1 MGIKAGV
8 KFIVDMIKNGHLEK
22 KADNNVMDA
31 NFVAGK
37 LGCILEGSW
46 AWSGFEKAG
55 IDFTVNRLPKL
66 NGKWSRPFV
75 GVQGFVINSASPN
88 RELAK
93 DFLENYLLTDEG
105 LKEVND
111 DRALGA
117 SALKSFQEQISKNPR
132 VAATMAN
139 AEVGDLMP
147 SVPEM
152 SRFWYSFQS
161 ALKYSANGRQTV
173 DDALQTAAM
182 RISQ

>member
-1 MGIKAGV
+1 MFPHTGISKV
-8 KFIVDMIKNGHLEK
+8 KQLPTPFSDSSKIFQPKPSATV
-22 KADNNVMDA
+22 
-31 NFVAGK
+31 
-37 LGCILEGSW
+37 
-46 AWSGFEKAG
+46 
-55 IDFTVNRLPKL
+55 FTTARPKPLPSL
-66 NGKWSRPFV
+66 F
-75 GVQGFVINSASPN
+75 

>member
-1 MGIKAGV
+1 M
-8 KFIVDMIKNGHLEK
+8 
-22 KADNNVMDA
+22 
-31 NFVAGK
+31 
-37 LGCILEGSW
+37 
-46 AWSGFEKAG
+46 
-55 IDFTVNRLPKL
+55 NRLPKL